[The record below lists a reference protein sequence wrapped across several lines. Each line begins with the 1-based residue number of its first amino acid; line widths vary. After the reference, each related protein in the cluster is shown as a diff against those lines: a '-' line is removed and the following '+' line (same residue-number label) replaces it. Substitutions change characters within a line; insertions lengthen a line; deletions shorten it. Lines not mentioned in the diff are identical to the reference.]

1 MPLKNHHIMKNFF
14 IAILFSAAII
24 SCDNKSKPSL
34 VNTAETPNEIW
45 VKADGKD
52 SLLLLTDRPPNLET
66 PLKYFLQDYTPNSV
80 FFVRWHLAGLPTAVN
95 TDTFRLRVGG
105 SVTKELALSVS
116 DLKTKFTPFTIAAL
130 CQCSGNSRSFFD
142 PRVPGGQ
149 WKNGSM
155 GNARWTGV
163 KLKDILL
170 MAGAKK
176 DSKEVSFNGLDVPA
190 MDTTPDFVKSLEFS
204 HANDG
209 EVMIAYEMNGEPL
222 PVLNGFPLK
231 LVVPGWY
238 ATYWVGML
246 SNIQVHSAPF
256 EGFWMKKAYVVPKDV
271 PNGNE
276 SPDSIATNVE
286 PISKMN
292 VRSIFVAPEP
302 NQLISV
308 GRQTDVQGVAF
319 DGGFG
324 ITTVEISIDGG
335 KTWKPAK
342 LDAALGKY
350 SWRRWHY
357 PFTPAQKGMQ
367 TLLVK
372 ATNAKGETQPTHQWN
387 HSGYMRN
394 EIEKLQLKAE

>member
-1 MPLKNHHIMKNFF
+1 MLQINLLKLKNVLFY
-14 IAILFSAAII
+14 ILLLSVIFS
-24 SCDNKSKPSL
+24 CNNKSKSA
-34 VNTAETPNEIW
+34 VAGTAGTAETTW

-66 PLKYFLQDYTPNSV
+66 PLKYFLQDYTPNKV
-80 FFVRWHLAGLPTAVN
+80 FFVRWHLAGLPNAVN

-105 SVTKELALSVS
+105 NVSKEIALSMN
-116 DLKTKFTPFTIAAL
+116 DLKTKFTPVTITAL

-155 GNARWTGV
+155 GNAKWTGV

-170 MAGAKK
+170 MAGAKNN
-176 DSKEVSFNGLDVPA
+176 SVEVSFNGLDVPP
-190 MDTTPDFVKSLEFS
+190 MSTTPDFVKSLQYN
-204 HANDG
+204 HAADG

-246 SNIQVHSAPF
+246 SSIQVHSTPF
-256 EGFWMKKAYVVPKDV
+256 EGFWMKKAYLVPKDQ

-292 VRSIFVAPEP
+292 IRSLFASPEP
-302 NQLISV
+302 NEVIIV
-308 GRQTDVQGVAF
+308 GRQKDIQGLAF
-319 DGGFG
+319 DAGYG
-324 ITTVEISIDGG
+324 ITTVELSADNG
-335 KTWKPAK
+335 KTWLPAK
-342 LDAALGKY
+342 LEADLGKY

-357 PFTPAQKGMQ
+357 NFTPSQKGDY
-367 TLLVK
+367 TLQVK
-372 ATNAKGETQPTHQWN
+372 ATNAKGQTQPVHQWN

-394 EIEKLQLKAE
+394 EIETLQLKAE